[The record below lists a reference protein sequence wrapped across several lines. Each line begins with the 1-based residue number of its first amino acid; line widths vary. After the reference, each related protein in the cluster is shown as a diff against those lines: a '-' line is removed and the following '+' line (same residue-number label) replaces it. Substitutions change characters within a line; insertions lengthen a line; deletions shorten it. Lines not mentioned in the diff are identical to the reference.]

1 MAVKPNI
8 DWALASSMLN
18 VVIQQAAAGPRF
30 NNLGQQAMHE
40 LKVMDEKAK
49 EYHDEIAREMK
60 NPRAIPSE
68 PQEDDI
74 VATAPPI
81 ADPVSDVPVPVARRV

>member
-49 EYHDEIAREMK
+49 EYHDEVAREMK
-60 NPRAIPSE
+60 NPRTIPSE
-68 PQEDDI
+68 PVEEDDI
-74 VATAPPI
+74 VATV
-81 ADPVSDVPVPVARRV
+81 ADPEPDVPAPVARRV